1 MGSVYDVVAELV
13 ALFFHETLPLLG
25 PIWSQV

>member
-13 ALFFHETLPLLG
+13 AQFFHETLPLLG
-25 PIWSQV
+25 PIWSHI